1 MLTYKAAVRNPQKY
15 GFFSPVKRLRTNPE
29 DYVDSHAAAKA
40 LGSTPEV
47 LHQLA
52 DDGHLDA
59 DEDDE
64 RDDIRWFSGAALK
77 QFIAEKLVP
86 TEVELTEVEAPP
98 VEGTPT
104 PPEEPKRP
112 KAANPAATPEAKA
125 DIKPE
130 QEAAVETVVEEVEG
144 WPLVADC
151 PSCGSRFGV
160 QADVLRV
167 RCPHCRAVLDVDQ
180 EVEKPEHGNP
190 FKIFSFGRSAAAK
203 RK

>member
-1 MLTYKAAVRNPQKY
+1 MIVHKVNVRNPEKF
-15 GFFSPVKRLRTNPE
+15 GFFQPAKRLRINPE
-29 DYVDSHAAAKA
+29 EYVDSKVAAKA
-40 LGSTPEV
+40 LGTEPET
-47 LHQLA
+47 LHALVDA
-52 DDGHLDA
+52 GHIEA

-64 RDDIRWFSGAALK
+64 DESTRWFSGAALK

-104 PPEEPKRP
+104 PPEEQKRP
-112 KAANPAATPEAKA
+112 KAKNPTPDAEL
-125 DIKPE
+125 KPE
-130 QEAAVETVVEEVEG
+130 QEAAVEAVAEEVEG

-160 QADVLRV
+160 AADVLRV

-180 EVEKPEHGNP
+180 ESEKPERGNP
-190 FKIFSFGRSAAAK
+190 FKIFSFGRSAATK